1 MDKIEFI
8 RNHIEKLDIN
18 ISEKQCCQFLK
29 YYEML
34 VEKNKVMNLKSILLI
49 VYL

>member
-18 ISEKQCCQFLK
+18 ISEEQCCQFLNIMK
-29 YYEML
+29 CW
-34 VEKNKVMNLKSILLI
+34 LKKIR
-49 VYL
+49 